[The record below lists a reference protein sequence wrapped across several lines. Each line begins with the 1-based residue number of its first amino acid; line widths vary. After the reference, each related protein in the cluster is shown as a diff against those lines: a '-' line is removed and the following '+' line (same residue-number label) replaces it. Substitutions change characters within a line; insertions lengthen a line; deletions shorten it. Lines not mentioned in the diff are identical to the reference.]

1 MSPIQLA
8 SLHMQWQPRFVAVTD
23 VADARNLSK
32 YSDEATG
39 VVQRCLS
46 NGIRVNYKVLNCFRA
61 TDRLGWCNVFNCTQT
76 LQERESYGVPSI
88 S

>member
-1 MSPIQLA
+1 MVFPASLRVISFVCDQLEVPTELVSPIQLA
-8 SLHMQWQPRFVAVTD
+8 SLHMRWQPQFVAVTD

-46 NGIRVNYKVLNCFRA
+46 NGIRVNYKVLNCF
-61 TDRLGWCNVFNCTQT
+61 
-76 LQERESYGVPSI
+76 
-88 S
+88 